1 MNLSK
6 NKIKL
11 IRSLE
16 QRKFRRETGLFVA
29 EGNKLV
35 GDNLRVMTCDTLVAT
50 PEWYAAHP
58 DAVAAAPDAELIIA
72 SRDELAKA
80 SFLKTPQE
88 VLGVFRR
95 PSYTLDAESLCRK
108 LTLVLD
114 TVQDPGNLGTII
126 RLADWF
132 GIDDVVCSP
141 ETADCFAPKTVQAT
155 MGAIARVRV
164 HYTELAPLLSDLR
177 ERRALPVYGTFLEG
191 DNLYESEL
199 SAEGLIVMGNE
210 GRGISD
216 ALRPYISRE
225 VHIPSYPADRDTSE
239 SLNVAIATAIICAEF
254 RRRKLK

>member
-35 GDNLRVMTCDTLVAT
+35 TDNLTSMRCETLIAT
-50 PEWYAAHP
+50 PQWLTAHP
-58 DAVAAAPDAELIIA
+58 EAKAPEIIEA
-72 SRDELAKA
+72 SREELGKV

-88 VLGVFRR
+88 VVGVFRR
-95 PSYTLDAESLCRK
+95 PSYELRPEALRGK

-132 GIDDVVCSP
+132 GIEDIVCSA

-164 HYTELAPLLSDLR
+164 HYTDLAAFLSAM
-177 ERRALPVYGTFLEG
+177 EGMPVYGTFLEG
-191 DNLYESEL
+191 DNLYETPL
-199 SAEGLIVMGNE
+199 TAEGLIVMGNE

-216 ALRPYISRE
+216 ALRPLITRE
-225 VHIPSYPADRDTSE
+225 VHIPSFPPERTTSE

-254 RRRKLK
+254 RRIGAKN